1 MKKLILVVLLLLS
14 IGVMT
19 IVDSN
24 IIRQAPYPSL
34 SQEQTK

>member
-1 MKKLILVVLLLLS
+1 MKKFLLAVVLILA

-19 IVDSN
+19 IVDMK

>member
-1 MKKLILVVLLLLS
+1 MKKMVLVALLLIA

-19 IVDSN
+19 VADLQV
-24 IIRQAPYPSL
+24 IRQAPYPSL

>member
-1 MKKLILVVLLLLS
+1 MKKLILVILLLLS
-14 IGVMT
+14 IGVMA

>member
-1 MKKLILVVLLLLS
+1 MKKFLLAVVLILA

-19 IVDSN
+19 IVDMK
-24 IIRQAPYPSL
+24 IIRQTPYPSL